1 MSELHVSAAQPLPH
15 LDKPEAKDSLAV
27 RLRQR
32 PVAGGRVVRLNRKL
46 RSQVQHNR
54 LFTLFINALLG
65 LLLLGLREGTSVC
78 TAYGK

>member
-1 MSELHVSAAQPLPH
+1 M
-15 LDKPEAKDSLAV
+15 
-27 RLRQR
+27 
-32 PVAGGRVVRLNRKL
+32 
-46 RSQVQHNR
+46 QHNR